1 MNYPVVP
8 SQPEAGGL
16 YAVLD
21 ANVLIPARLSDIL
34 FDLALEGL
42 YQPFWQ
48 TEIEQEFRKNW
59 LALLQKKH
67 PDKKLTSLAA
77 DRRLNAFRRAA
88 PEYLIEGHKA
98 KAITTKIPEK
108 VDAKDRH
115 VAAAGLVLKQASRD
129 DATARVLILSA
140 NVKDL
145 AVTDMG
151 KLGVSVQRPGAFIDQ
166 LYMEHPRMVARAIQR
181 VVNSLSKP
189 PYCKHDVIG
198 VLRIHHAVATA
209 NGLART
215 WRLGV

>member
-1 MNYPVVP
+1 MSHSTVP
-8 SQPEAGGL
+8 SQPEEGGL

-48 TEIEQEFRKNW
+48 TEIEREFKKNW
-59 LALLQKKH
+59 LALLQKKY
-67 PDKKLTSLAA
+67 PGTKLTSVAA
-77 DRRLNAFRRAA
+77 DRRLNAFRHAA

-98 KAITTKIPEK
+98 KAITTNIPKK

-115 VAAAGLVLKQASRD
+115 VAAAGLVLQRASRD
-129 DATARVLILSA
+129 DATARVVIISA

-145 AVTDMG
+145 AVSDMG
-151 KLGVSVQRPGAFIDQ
+151 KLGVSVQRPGVFIDQ
-166 LYMEHPRMVARAIQR
+166 LYAEHPRMVARAIQR

-189 PYCKHDVIG
+189 PYFKHDVIG
-198 VLRIHHAVATA
+198 VLRAHHAVATA
-209 NGLART
+209 DGLART
-215 WRLGV
+215 WKLGI